1 MCEVY
6 HKTAQKTIIRFNR
19 CYLFICNIYDVF
31 GRKQGTARNNTY
43 NEKTA
48 EKALL
53 PSHYSH
59 YHKLTEKTTQKTW
72 L

>member
-1 MCEVY
+1 M
-6 HKTAQKTIIRFNR
+6 
-19 CYLFICNIYDVF
+19 YLAE
-31 GRKQGTARNNTY
+31 KQGIARNNTY